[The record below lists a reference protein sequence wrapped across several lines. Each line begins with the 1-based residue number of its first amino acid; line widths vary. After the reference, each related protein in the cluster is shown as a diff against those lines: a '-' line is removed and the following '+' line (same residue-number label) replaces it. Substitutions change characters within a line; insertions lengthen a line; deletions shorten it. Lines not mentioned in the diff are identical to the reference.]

1 LIKSACKPFTIG
13 YDEGKSKMISETKVE
28 LTYKVQYVE
37 LKADKIDA
45 GTPLKTLA
53 FEKDQLHMK
62 ADTAMAS

>member
-1 LIKSACKPFTIG
+1 
-13 YDEGKSKMISETKVE
+13 MISETKVE

-53 FEKDQLHMK
+53 FEKDQLHMN